1 MTGRPLRRAP
11 FTYRSM
17 KKERFTFILDRL
29 PRNRGITSSASQ
41 ITLVFLFV
49 AILVVP
55 IPGLSATSNVPASLD
70 LDAPPTQPTATV
82 TLDGEV
88 LCRVRGVTAYPA
100 ERRAQNIAAR
110 IQSLAADPS
119 VLPETF
125 RVEEAVDRVNIL
137 GGDDRFVMSVFD
149 ADAALEG
156 ISRQHLAEGIRTR
169 MIEAVISY
177 RHDRSTRILLINT
190 AYALAATLGL
200 VLLLVFLHRAFRW
213 SLATAE
219 PRFMA
224 RIEGLEAQ
232 SFRIIRAKRL
242 WTALRGLLHALH
254 IVLLT
259 VIGYMYLNLV
269 LGLYPW
275 TRSLARRL
283 FAVFLDPL
291 RTMGA
296 GFLDALPNL
305 AFLVILIVV
314 TRYGL
319 KAVRLFFIGIAHGT
333 VTLSGFEREWAMPTY
348 RIIRMLLIAFSLV
361 VAYPYIPGSQSEAF
375 KGISIFLGVIFSLGS
390 SSLIGNVI
398 AGYTMTYRRAYK
410 LGDRIRVNDIEGD
423 VVEMRLLVTHLRT
436 VKNEEIVVPNSLILN
451 SHVIN
456 YTTLAGSRGL
466 ILHTTVGIGYEVPWR
481 QVEALLRMA
490 AERTPGLLSKPQP
503 FVLQK
508 SLGDFAVTYEL
519 NVYTDDPQAMPQLY
533 TALHQNILDVFNEHG
548 VQIMTP
554 AYEGDP
560 DQPKLVPK
568 DQWFAA
574 PAKNLVELTTGSD
587 TDRATTSK

>member
-1 MTGRPLRRAP
+1 MTGWPPRRTPL
-11 FTYRSM
+11 TYRSM
-17 KKERFTFILDRL
+17 KKERLTFILDQQ
-29 PRNRGITSSASQ
+29 PRNRGIAPSVSHIA
-41 ITLVFLFV
+41 LVFLFV
-49 AILVVP
+49 AILVIP
-55 IPGLSATSNVPASLD
+55 ILGLAATSNAPASLD
-70 LDAPPTQPTATV
+70 LDAPPAQATATV
-82 TLDGEV
+82 ILDGEA

-110 IQSLAADPS
+110 IQALAADPLL
-119 VLPETF
+119 LPESLH
-125 RVEEAVDRVNIL
+125 VEETVDRSNIL

-169 MIEAVISY
+169 FIEAVISY
-177 RHDRSTRILLINT
+177 RHDRSTRVLLINT
-190 AYALAATLGL
+190 AYALAATVGL

-219 PRFMA
+219 PHFMT
-224 RIEGLEAQ
+224 RIEGLEVQ
-232 SFRIIRAKRL
+232 SFRIIQAKRL
-242 WTALRGLLHALH
+242 WTTLHGLLHTLH
-254 IVLLT
+254 IVLLM

-291 RTMGA
+291 RTMGTA
-296 GFLDALPNL
+296 FLDALPNL
-305 AFLVILIVV
+305 AFLGILIVV

-319 KAVRLFFIGIAHGT
+319 KAVGLFFIGMAHGT

-348 RIIRMLLIAFSLV
+348 RIIRLLVIAFALV

-390 SSLIGNVI
+390 SSFIGNMI

-410 LGDRIRVNDIEGD
+410 LGDHIRVNEIEGD

-436 VKNEEIVVPNSLILN
+436 VKNEEVVVPNSLILN

-456 YTTLAGSRGL
+456 YTTLARSRGL
-466 ILHTTVGIGYEVPWR
+466 ILHTAVGIGYEVPWR
-481 QVEALLRMA
+481 QVEAILRMA
-490 AERTPGLLSKPQP
+490 AERTPGLLSKPQA

-519 NVYTDDPQAMPQLY
+519 NVYSDDPQAMPQLY
-533 TALHQNILDVFNEHG
+533 TALHQNILDLFNEHG
-548 VQIMTP
+548 IQIMTP

-560 DQPKLVPK
+560 DRPKLVPK

-574 PAKNLVELTTGSD
+574 PARNPATLTTGSVE
-587 TDRATTSK
+587 SPS

>member
-1 MTGRPLRRAP
+1 
-11 FTYRSM
+11 M
-17 KKERFTFILDRL
+17 KKERFPFILDRL

-55 IPGLSATSNVPASLD
+55 IPGLAAISNVPASLD

-88 LCRVRGVTAYPA
+88 LCRVHGVTAYPA
-100 ERRAQNIAAR
+100 ERRAQKIAAR
-110 IQSLAADPS
+110 IQALAADPS

-125 RVEEAVDRVNIL
+125 RVEEAVDRSNIL
-137 GGDDRFVMSVFD
+137 GGDDHFVMSVFD
-149 ADAALEG
+149 ADATLEG
-156 ISRQHLAEGIRTR
+156 TSRQHLAEGIRAR
-169 MIEAVISY
+169 IIEAVISY
-177 RHDRSTRILLINT
+177 RHDRSTRVLLINT
-190 AYALAATLGL
+190 AYALATTLGL

-242 WTALRGLLHALH
+242 WATVRGLLHTLH
-254 IVLLT
+254 IVLLM
-259 VIGYMYLNLV
+259 VIGYMFLNLV

-275 TRSLARRL
+275 TKALARRL

-296 GFLDALPNL
+296 AFLDALPNL
-305 AFLVILIVV
+305 AFLMILIIV

-375 KGISIFLGVIFSLGS
+375 KGISIFLGIIFSLGS

-456 YTTLAGSRGL
+456 YTTLAQSRGL
-466 ILHTTVGIGYEVPWR
+466 ILHTAVGIGYEVPWR

-508 SLGDFAVTYEL
+508 ALGDFAVTYEL
-519 NVYTDDPQAMPQLY
+519 NVYSDDPQAMPQLY
-533 TALHQNILDVFNEHG
+533 TTLHQNILDVFNEHG

-554 AYEGDP
+554 AYQGDP
-560 DQPKLVPK
+560 DAPKMVPK

-574 PAKNLVELTTGSD
+574 PAKNLAELTTGSE